1 MPGSQFS
8 AEVFTFDVMDLFC
21 AHVICTARP
30 CRGVGSEFLKAR
42 SIAIILMAV
51 KCDLT

>member
-8 AEVFTFDVMDLFC
+8 AKVFAFGVIDLFC
-21 AHVICTARP
+21 VHVICTARP

-42 SIAIILMAV
+42 SIAIIPMAV
-51 KCDLT
+51 KYDLT